1 MVRLGGQSKNKI
13 LDEYSIKKL
22 SENSLCD
29 KRIKTWFSNTLKEY
43 NSLME
48 NFERLQNHFKIC
60 EEQEK
65 KKLLEEIYK
74 IQNQLKSTSIRL
86 DELRQIEN
94 FNLIKDKRIIG
105 MTTTYAARCHGL
117 LQLLKT
123 PIVIVEEAAEILESH
138 IVAAITNHTQQL
150 ILIGDHKQL
159 RPTTSVYKIAKEYK
173 MDISLFERMVNN
185 GINSTRLTI
194 QHRMRPEISRL
205 VRSTTYPDLEN
216 SESVQRY
223 SSVQG
228 MMNDLFFIDH
238 NQLESKVYCFDFLLR
253 FSINIFLNVNFRVEK
268 NILKIISLNHNI

>member
-1 MVRLGGQSKNKI
+1 MGGQSKNMI
-13 LDEYSIKKL
+13 LDEFSIKKL
-22 SENSLCD
+22 SENSFHD
-29 KRIKTWFSNTLKEY
+29 KRLKTWFYNTLQEY
-43 NSLME
+43 SSLME

-60 EEQEK
+60 EELEK

-94 FNLIKDKRIIG
+94 YSLIKDKRIIG

-123 PIVIVEEAAEILESH
+123 PIVMVEEAAEILESH
-138 IVAAITNHTQQL
+138 IVSAVTTHTQQL

-159 RPTTSVYKIAKEYK
+159 RPSTSVYKIAKEYK

-205 VRSTTYPDLEN
+205 VRSTTYPDLED
-216 SESVQRY
+216 SESVHRY
-223 SSVQG
+223 PSVKG
-228 MMNDLFFIDH
+228 MMNNLYFIDH
-238 NQLESKVYCFDFLLR
+238 NHLENKVCCLR
-253 FSINIFLNVNFRVEK
+253 FCYGYFY
-268 NILKIISLNHNI
+268 